1 MGLLL
6 PSQVGFLQRNLMA
19 ELAPDFDRET
29 CKPRVLNIELQHV
42 EVVSDSVLSCA
53 LILVGVSCV
62 AALFLAVPE
71 EPASAEAGERG
82 HEGAPASLLHGSG
95 HGQAAG
101 KGTSW

>member
-1 MGLLL
+1 MTSSLLL
-6 PSQVGFLQRNLMA
+6 SGPRWQHPALL
-19 ELAPDFDRET
+19 T
-29 CKPRVLNIELQHV
+29 RVLNIELQHV
-42 EVVSDSVLSCA
+42 EVISDSVLSCA

-71 EPASAEAGERG
+71 EPAGAEAGECG

-101 KGTSW
+101 KGTCW